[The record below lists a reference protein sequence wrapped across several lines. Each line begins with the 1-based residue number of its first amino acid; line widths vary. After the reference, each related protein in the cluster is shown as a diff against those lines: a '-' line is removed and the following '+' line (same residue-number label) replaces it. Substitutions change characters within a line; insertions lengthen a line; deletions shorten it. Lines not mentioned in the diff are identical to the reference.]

1 MNGYDITG
9 FEQVQKAFSVLGDK
23 AARRVVKSAGR
34 AGAAQ
39 IRKAVRAAA
48 PKSNVNRKNITVKVS
63 GGHKY
68 DYLKKHLRQQIKAT
82 VVKSREAEVKTLV
95 HTSDAFWGRFTEK
108 GTKLGID
115 AQHWMEKAFDRVEDA
130 VKAGIEAKIVQAIMR
145 EADKGV
151 R

>member
-48 PKSNVNRKNITVKVS
+48 PKSNVNRKKVS

-95 HTSDAFWGRFTEK
+95 HTSNAFWGRFTEK
-108 GTKLGID
+108 GTNKGIK
-115 AQHWMEKAFDRVEDA
+115 AQHWMEKAFDRVDDA

-145 EADKGV
+145 EADKGG
-151 R
+151 